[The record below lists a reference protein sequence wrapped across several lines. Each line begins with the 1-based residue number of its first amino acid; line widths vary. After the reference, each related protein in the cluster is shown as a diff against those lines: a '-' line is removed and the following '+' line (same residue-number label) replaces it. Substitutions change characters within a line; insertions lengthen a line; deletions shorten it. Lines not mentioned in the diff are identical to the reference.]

1 MASQSLTQLVT
12 SNYATHADAA
22 ADELFDLGW
31 LPVFTP
37 ACATRIV
44 TANNP
49 DLDISQGRFR
59 FDREGL

>member
-1 MASQSLTQLVT
+1 VT
-12 SNYATHADAA
+12 RNYATHADAA

-59 FDREGL
+59 FDREWL